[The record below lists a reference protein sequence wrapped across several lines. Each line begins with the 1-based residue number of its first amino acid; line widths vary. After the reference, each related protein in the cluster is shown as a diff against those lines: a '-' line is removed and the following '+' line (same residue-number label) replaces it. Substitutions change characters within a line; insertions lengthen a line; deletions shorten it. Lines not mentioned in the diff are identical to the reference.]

1 MIEFENVSFRYP
13 GKPVLDG
20 ISATVP
26 DGEFVCLLGQ
36 SGCGKSTL
44 LRLAAGLSAP
54 DGGRIAIDGRPV
66 SGPEK
71 SCAVVFQDYSLF
83 PWMTTGENLLLA
95 LRNAYPAKEKKEI
108 RSLAEAYLEVVGLDD
123 CFSKYPGALSG
134 GMRQRAAIARA
145 LSVNSPILLMDEP
158 FGALDPLNRA
168 MLQDLLQK
176 LWRNSGRKRTVLFVT
191 HDVDEAVF
199 LSQRIIVLGSTPGRI
214 IADRKVPRPEENTG
228 RALFDR
234 PDIKELQGELL
245 ALYRSDILRRLEAG
259 SLQSNGSGI

>member
-20 ISATVP
+20 ISAAVP

-44 LRLAAGLSAP
+44 LRLAAGLSSP
-54 DGGRIAIDGRPV
+54 DEGRIAIDGRPV

-83 PWMTTGENLLLA
+83 PWMTTGENLILA
-95 LRNAYPAKEKKEI
+95 LRNAYPEKGKKEI
-108 RSLAEAYLEVVGLDD
+108 RGLAEAYLEVVGLDD
-123 CFSKYPGALSG
+123 CFAKYPGALSG

-145 LSVNSPILLMDEP
+145 LAVNSPILLMDEP

-168 MLQDLLQK
+168 MLQDLLLK

-214 IADRKVPRPEENTG
+214 IADRKVPRPEVGIG
-228 RALFDR
+228 RELFDLPEIR
-234 PDIKELQGELL
+234 AFQGELL
-245 ALYRSDILRRLEAG
+245 ALYRNDIVSRLESG
-259 SLQSNGSGI
+259 SLHSDGGGI